1 MSTTLPLL
9 YMPLPLSNRSSLVFT
24 SLGTLTRT
32 AALPQENVAARLP
45 TASSTERT
53 AVCAFQ
59 DTNTLSF
66 DAVSG
71 SVLTALLIRDP
82 VVPLWVQATLVAGS
96 IGYTSAALQAIIPP
110 LLADAPL
117 AVALQID
124 TPLSFAGSSPLS
136 SYPGGLT
143 PIAVDSTNGYNYF
156 WYPGGSGFLFLQVTS
171 PSIPGGFLVATL
183 NRWVSPGSESPTQ
196 VSISLALSSTAA
208 TALSSSLV
216 GSGWYRLAELRTGGA
231 PTSLVLCALTVGWTT
246 GSSSFTP
253 TGSISGLVPFALP
266 VEWKTSYLPFQNTRP
281 TASSALFTNITQVLA
296 KQGTALAARLEPT
309 DDYFNTAVFPSV
321 VVTRM
326 PSEKYFGALEN
337 GLYSFTSPA
346 LESLDFLNHTIQ
358 STAFAAG
365 VTPYLHLDHLG
376 PVNAFVFTDPGTSP
390 YGSLAV
396 TTDWHAEFRTNSSLF
411 QTAVCLTPLEVQHQ
425 ADIALGTIPNFY
437 ENAMHHSQV
446 LSGVA
451 KASSFVS
458 KLTAGTPVG
467 MGLSMVARVANSLNS
482 RAMSQATMVKPKAK
496 RAQANVPKARKQKV
510 AGKKFIRLVPKGTKS
525 NIPVLRGRSRT
536 RQ

>member
-1 MSTTLPLL
+1 
-9 YMPLPLSNRSSLVFT
+9 MPVPLSSRSSLVFT
-24 SLGTLTRT
+24 PLSTLTRT
-32 AALPQENVAARLP
+32 AALPQENVAVRLP

-66 DAVSG
+66 DSVSG

-96 IGYTSAALQAIIPP
+96 IGYTSALLQNISLP
-110 LLADAPL
+110 LLANVPL
-117 AVALQID
+117 IEDIHID
-124 TPLSFAGSSPLS
+124 TPLSFAGTSPLS

-156 WYPGGSGFLFLQVTS
+156 WYPGGSGALFLQVTTS
-171 PSIPGGFLVATL
+171 FTPGGDVVAVF
-183 NRWVSPGSESPTQ
+183 NRWVSPGSESTTSVQIVLGLTAPITT
-196 VSISLALSSTAA
+196 ANSSTIA
-208 TALSSSLV
+208 
-216 GSGWYRLAELRTGGA
+216 GSGWYRLSELRTGPSPTVSSA
-231 PTSLVLCALTVGWTT
+231 PVAVTVGWTT
-246 GSSSFTP
+246 GGTSLVP

-309 DDYFNTAVFPSV
+309 DDYFNTAVFPAV

-337 GLYSFTSPA
+337 GLYAFTSPA
-346 LESLDFLNHTIQ
+346 MESLDFLNHTLQ
-358 STAFAAG
+358 STAFAAS

-376 PVNAFVFTDPGTSP
+376 PANAFVFTDAGTTP
-390 YGSLAV
+390 YGSLAI

-437 ENAMHHSQV
+437 ENVSHRSQL

-451 KASSFVS
+451 KASSMVS

-467 MGLSMVARVANSLNS
+467 MGLSVVARIANSMQS
-482 RAMSQATMVKPKAK
+482 RAMTQATMVKPKTAGK
-496 RAQANVPKARKQKV
+496 ASVPKDRKSKLK
-510 AGKKFIRLVPKGTKS
+510 GKKFIRLVPKGTKS

-536 RQ
+536 RK